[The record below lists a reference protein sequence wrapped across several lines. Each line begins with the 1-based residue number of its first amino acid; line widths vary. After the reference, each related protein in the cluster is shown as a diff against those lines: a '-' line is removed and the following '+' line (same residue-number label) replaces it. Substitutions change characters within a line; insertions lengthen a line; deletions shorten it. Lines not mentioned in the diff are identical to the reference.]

1 MPIDIPE
8 DRNNV
13 PTTPVMKRTAIGER
27 TRLAIVRFEQRPI
40 KKDGAD
46 VINPKTGKARQE
58 LVVHGLAMEGTTAPC
73 GKGDDQWV
81 PVVGTPARVILK
93 GAGFGAWIEARKTH
107 RNGSIRVGD
116 ELRLSVEYAQAYDS
130 EGGLRG
136 SQITDQAD
144 VVGLRMKGVTL
155 GFYGPLKLV
164 EGSDAGSIA
173 AAEKAY
179 LEATAITLDA
189 PKATTPAPAPA
200 EEPW

>member
-8 DRNNV
+8 DRNNA

-46 VINPKTGKARQE
+46 VINPKTGKPRQE

-81 PVVGTPARVILK
+81 PAVGTPVRVILK

-107 RNGSIRVGD
+107 RN
-116 ELRLSVEYAQAYDS
+116 
-130 EGGLRG
+130 
-136 SQITDQAD
+136 
-144 VVGLRMKGVTL
+144 L

-164 EGSDAGSIA
+164 EGSDAASIA

-200 EEPW
+200 DEAW